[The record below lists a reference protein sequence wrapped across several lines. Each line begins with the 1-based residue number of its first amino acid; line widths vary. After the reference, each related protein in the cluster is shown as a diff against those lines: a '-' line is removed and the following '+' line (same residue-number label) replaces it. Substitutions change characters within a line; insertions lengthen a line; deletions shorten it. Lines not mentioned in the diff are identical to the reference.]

1 MPTKSR
7 KWLAGSV
14 ATALL
19 ASMFSMFTAVPASAN
34 GVVAGVSMTAAVSK
48 SVRATDTI
56 TNGDSGVGVGTAP
69 EDFAAVILTFD
80 ESSGSLHNNTSGD
93 DSLLYVRMTSRPSVD
108 ASITFKSTGL
118 ATDNNSV
125 TLSTLNTWG
134 YLNDDSAAAGTTVDP
149 AFELADT
156 LLGRYTDIDGN
167 TLAHD
172 DTRIFF
178 NFAVD
183 EVGTYTL
190 DVFRDMDDDGILE
203 GADMVTTVTITAAG
217 TPALTVS
224 ASTMT
229 LTAGVDDTLTL
240 TLTGGALSTTEEFW
254 LSDNATM
261 ADVTFSL
268 YRQIEEFGSTGPG
281 TRWTSADDTM
291 IIDDSLN
298 WTTGSGTTTA
308 SLQVNPAS
316 SATDLAGTL
325 AIWRKTGL
333 VTPAAKATLV
343 TFAGST
349 LENKITAITLTSPT
363 ANIKSSTKD
372 ADGDDTWVDGLYTY
386 EMLKSATSV
395 TVAGTFEVTGSANYG
410 DSVTVALYGTAT
422 PTSASVALSSSSIA
436 TSTATG
442 IGSFT
447 FTVPADELDASDEA
461 VTVVIGGLGLANDA
475 TSNTPKRIQI
485 NADDQVLT
493 TNFMTMD
500 GISFTSST
508 GLPTLV
514 KAVGSSTSFT
524 YRPAD
529 QWGTTIAGYKLRIDG
544 FDRNG
549 AHKILTSAAATTA
562 GGAAV
567 SLSFDDTG
575 TAASTAG
582 ATAAALLTQ
591 DLINLKEVNN
601 LGVVGSALATPQI
614 AYAAPTLTGLL
625 IGGYAPA
632 AFNTEYDDTEPIV
645 PHDGEAGGTATGGTD
660 APISVAVTSSY
671 EQAAGVVFT
680 GSAGV
685 RFLGSD
691 DTANVPSL
699 GAAATA
705 DILHSDGKTSVI
717 RPTVLSGSSYVATAY
732 FFCVTAGDCTVTAT
746 QGAGTAS
753 GTVQYRTTAAGAFNV
768 SDIKVND
775 VTATTGTAAADK
787 KVKISFTVT
796 DVFGNAVK
804 TLGESGIGVDVMV
817 SGVGSIDGLGSQG
830 TLKTATN
837 GTAQFFAS
845 STAAGSMQIELD
857 GSGAQF
863 GNAASTALNK
873 PASADKKTVTI
884 TWTAVPVVV
893 PEVVYAAPTLTVTKS
908 GNKIILDG
916 TAVEG
921 EGDIIVYIKRV
932 GTTKW
937 VEQAATIEVAAPGD
951 YNGMRIA
958 PKSNVL
964 IRVKQEGTG
973 KFSNQVVVL
982 K

>member
-19 ASMFSMFTAVPASAN
+19 ASMFSMFTAVPAGAT
-34 GVVAGVSMTAAVSK
+34 GTVAGVSITST
-48 SVRATDTI
+48 SVTKVARATDTL
-56 TNGDSGVGVGTAP
+56 TGGATGGGVGTDVD
-69 EDFAAVILTFD
+69 DFAALVLTFD
-80 ESSGSLHNNTSGD
+80 ESFGSLYNNKSGD
-93 DSLLYVRMTSRPSVD
+93 ESVLYVRITSMPSTS
-108 ASITFKSTGL
+108 ASFTFISKNGG
-118 ATDNNSV
+118 TDVAKESV
-125 TLSTLNTWG
+125 TALNTWYALADSAG
-134 YLNDDSAAAGTTVDP
+134 VTPDLASSTLKGLYKGIDDDSFA
-149 AFELADT
+149 
-156 LLGRYTDIDGN
+156 N
-167 TLAHD
+167 D
-172 DTRIFF
+172 DTRIYF
-178 NFAVD
+178 NFEVD
-183 EVGTYTL
+183 EVGSYGL
-190 DVFRDMDDDGILE
+190 ELFYDFNDDGLVNT
-203 GADMVTTVTITAAG
+203 GDASTTVTITAGG
-217 TPALTVS
+217 TPVLSVGAATQ
-224 ASTMT
+224 T
-229 LTAGVDDTLTL
+229 LAAGVDETITL
-240 TLTGGALSTTEEFW
+240 TLTGGALSTVE
-254 LSDNATM
+254 SYNAYDDSTM
-261 ADVTFSL
+261 GLVGFSY
-268 YRQIEEFGSTGPG
+268 YRSIGEFGTSRPG
-281 TRWTSADDTM
+281 TRVTAEGDNSSDDTF
-291 IIDDSLN
+291 IIDDSLD
-298 WTTGSGTTTA
+298 WIPGSGIMTA
-308 SLQVNPAS
+308 YIQVNPSA
-316 SATDLAGTL
+316 SATDLVGTL
-325 AIWRKTGL
+325 AIWRNGGL
-333 VTPAAKATLV
+333 VTPAAKATVV
-343 TFAGST
+343 TFSAST
-349 LENKITAITLTSPT
+349 LETSIMAISLTAPTS
-363 ANIKSSTKD
+363 NIKADFKD
-372 ADGDDTWVDGLYTY
+372 ADGDDTWNAGVLGYT
-386 EMLKSATSV
+386 MLKSATSV
-395 TVAGTFEVTGSANYG
+395 TVSGTFEVSGSSNYG
-410 DSVTVALYGTAT
+410 DSVTVALYGI
-422 PTSASVALSSSSIA
+422 ASPISSTTALSSSSVV

-442 IGSFT
+442 IGTFS
-447 FTVPADELDASDEA
+447 FTVPADELDANNE
-461 VTVVIGGLGLANDA
+461 VITVVVGGFGVA
-475 TSNTPKRIQI
+475 TAATGTSPKRLQI
-485 NADDQVLT
+485 TAADQALT
-493 TNFMTMD
+493 THYLTID
-500 GISFTSST
+500 GLSFTSSAT
-508 GLPTLV
+508 LPTLI
-514 KAVGSSTSFT
+514 KAVGATTTFG

-529 QWGTTIAGYKLRIDG
+529 QWGNTIAGYKLKVDG

-549 AHKILTSAAATTA
+549 SHKVITSSASTTA
-562 GGAAV
+562 GGAQV
-567 SLSFDDTG
+567 TVSFDDTG

-582 ATAAALLTQ
+582 TATTYDTVVMKSVNALNVDTA
-591 DLINLKEVNN
+591 ITN
-601 LGVVGSALATPQI
+601 GTPVI
-614 AYAAPTLTGLL
+614 AYSAPTLTGLV

-632 AFNTEYDDTEPIV
+632 AFDTEYDDTEPIV

-660 APISVAVTSSY
+660 APISVAVTSSF
-671 EQAAGVVFT
+671 AAGAGVVFT

-691 DTANVPSL
+691 DTADVPSL

-705 DILHSDGKTSVI
+705 PTVHSDGKTSVI

-732 FFCVTAGDCTVTAT
+732 FFCVTAGNCTVTAT

-753 GTVQYRTTAAGAFNV
+753 GTVEYRTTAAGAFNV

-775 VTATTGTAAADK
+775 VTATTGTSAADK
-787 KVKISFTVT
+787 KVKVSFKVT